1 MNITRWWSAT
11 IIYTMFITFAAASNE
26 VIQSECMDKDGVIE
40 RFKNKNCTWV
50 GLKTERKEKKC
61 RKKERVRIHCMKT
74 CNNCPFPSP
83 PKYFGFVPVKSSS
96 TEWNDIDA
104 FAEVEIDL
112 KRLGSLSY
120 SMEGKQ
126 QESNELEEINDYAI
140 NRNKNVK
147 VVASRC
153 KVYAGLLTEF
163 PDMSDKLRDGFY
175 ESMMNIALAFNG
187 TYVEKESFIEGVQ
200 MRGWPFKIDS
210 NVEEFE
216 SYQGGKLMEAIAL
229 AAEQAALRG
238 DIETAVSFALTVAGA
253 LYDGFL
259 TKDLKRTKLGDDGSV
274 VYVPDSAPE
283 DRRER
288 HRNVYKMF
296 SGTPI
301 FNCPG
306 QPQAIN
312 HGLSAA
318 TAGIGL
324 VRAFGAIGWLEG
336 KSESRWKLTDSD
348 GGKLML
354 KNYTDDLENF
364 VSRSADVLR
373 TKVCRIKKTGDSE
386 KDNYA
391 GPDGKEWYRWKY
403 KKMSKI
409 SCPSYKNNK
418 SNRPEDIAHA
428 RVEIMFAT
436 KARAVGNDYFKGNPN
451 HFGIFEK
458 DIHRFLM
465 TVLNRFIIDP
475 KGEVVNRFSC
485 DIGSEIDPLSKAC
498 GSARAMPGRLK
509 HVSQLLSIVNAA
521 RYYPEVRCDALSIV
535 SAILPIFLEG
545 HKDFHAQFG
554 YKNSKK
560 FLLEPLITKYYFYWY
575 EAGIMNCQKE

>member
-1 MNITRWWSAT
+1 VRAKKK
-11 IIYTMFITFAAASNE
+11 
-26 VIQSECMDKDGVIE
+26 V
-40 RFKNKNCTWV
+40 KN
-50 GLKTERKEKKC
+50 
-61 RKKERVRIHCMKT
+61 HCMKL
-74 CNNCPFPSP
+74 CNNCPF
-83 PKYFGFVPVKSSS
+83 KLFGFVPVKSSS
-96 TEWNDIDA
+96 TEWNNTVA
-104 FAEVEIDL
+104 FAEVETDL
-112 KRLGSLSY
+112 ERLGSLPFSK
-120 SMEGKQ
+120 EGNK
-126 QESNELEEINDYAI
+126 EEDKMLDEIKDYAI
-140 NRNKNVK
+140 NRGKNVK
-147 VVASRC
+147 AIAARC

-163 PDMSDKLRDGFY
+163 PDMSDKLRDGY
-175 ESMMNIALAFNG
+175 YRSMMNIALALNE
-187 TYVEKESFIEGVQ
+187 TYLETESYIEGVQ

-210 NVEEFE
+210 DYDEFE

-238 DIETAVSFALTVAGA
+238 DIDTAVSFALTVAGA

-259 TKDLKRTKLGDDGSV
+259 TKDLKRTKLRDDGNV
-274 VYVPDSAPE
+274 VYVPKSAPE

-288 HRNVYKMF
+288 FREVYQMY
-296 SGTPI
+296 SGTPT

-336 KSESRWKLTDSD
+336 KSESRWELTDSD
-348 GGKLML
+348 GGKIML
-354 KNYTDDLENF
+354 KDYTDDLENF
-364 VSRSADVLR
+364 VSRSADVL
-373 TKVCRIKKTGDSE
+373 IKACNIRKTGGSD

-391 GPDGKEWYRWKY
+391 GPDGKEWYGWKY
-403 KKMSKI
+403 KKMSTTV
-409 SCPSYKNNK
+409 CPSFKSNK

-436 KARAVGNDYFKGNPN
+436 KARAVGNDYFKGDPN
-451 HFGIFEK
+451 HFGIYEK

-475 KGEVVNRFSC
+475 KGEVASRFSC
-485 DIGSEIDPLSKAC
+485 GIGSETDPLSKAC
-498 GSARAMPGRLK
+498 GSAREMPGRIL

-521 RYYPEVRCDALSIV
+521 RDYPEVRCDALSIV
-535 SAILPIFLEG
+535 EAILPIFLEG

-554 YKNSKK
+554 YGNWKHI
-560 FLLEPLITKYYFYWY
+560 LEPLKTKYYFYWY
-575 EAGIMNCQKE
+575 EAGLINCQKEQGLAN